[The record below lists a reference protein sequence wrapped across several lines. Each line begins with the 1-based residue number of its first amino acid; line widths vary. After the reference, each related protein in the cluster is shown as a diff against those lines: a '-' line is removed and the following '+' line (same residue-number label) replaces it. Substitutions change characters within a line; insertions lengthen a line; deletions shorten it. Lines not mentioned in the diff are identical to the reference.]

1 MEIAHLN
8 SFKRN
13 QEDEVQNPSPGIR
26 LQHL

>member
-1 MEIAHLN
+1 MAIAHLN

-13 QEDEVQNPSPGIR
+13 QEDEVQNPSLGMR